1 MSKEKKLQEFLNNND
16 FNVSSIDFNFILSS
30 SLSEEKLPANFPDGI
45 FSFYSLNV
53 KKEFADQV
61 NKKLETHQE
70 MIVSRLQQLNISNVL
85 LVVRPI

>member
-30 SLSEEKLPANFPDGI
+30 SLSEEALPPNFPDGI

-53 KKEFADQV
+53 KKEFADKAS
-61 NKKLETHQE
+61 KKLETHQE
-70 MIVSRLQQLNISNVL
+70 IIVSRLQQLNISNVL
-85 LVVRPI
+85 LVVKPI